1 MPTAFTGQNGAVI
14 KQSTPISV
22 TGCAKHKAT
31 TKKTSKTKKKTGN
44 HKKRGK

>member
-22 TGCAKHKAT
+22 TGCPKHKA
-31 TKKTSKTKKKTGN
+31 KSKSKKKTKA
-44 HKKRGK
+44 KKKSKGKKS